1 MDGYFCTMKRIGIE
15 ETLLEYHK
23 VTGKN
28 WNYSIQPVDK
38 LPEDAIQVRSV
49 RINGSYIQFYE
60 KEDFDTRSSVVFW
73 ALESA

>member
-1 MDGYFCTMKRIGIE
+1 MKRIGIE

-28 WNYSIQPVDK
+28 WNYTAQPVDV
-38 LPEDAIQVRSV
+38 LPEGAIQVRSV
-49 RINGSYIQFYE
+49 CINGTYIQFYE
-60 KEDFDTRSSVVFW
+60 EEDFEKESSIIYW